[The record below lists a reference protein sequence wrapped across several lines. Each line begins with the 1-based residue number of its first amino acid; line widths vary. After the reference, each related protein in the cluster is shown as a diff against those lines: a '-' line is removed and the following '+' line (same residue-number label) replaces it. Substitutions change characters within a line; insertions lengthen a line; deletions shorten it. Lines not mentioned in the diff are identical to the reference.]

1 MNRIHEVTMLLRH
14 LAATLLLAAATSLG
28 LSADERR
35 PNIIFIL
42 ADDLGHGHLGCY
54 GQKQMETPHID
65 RLATEQPAVVEKNEA
80 FLKTC
85 RVPDRPPIPVELP
98 PGKKYQ

>member
-1 MNRIHEVTMLLRH
+1 MSTAV
-14 LAATLLLAAATSLG
+14 
-28 LSADERR
+28 
-35 PNIIFIL
+35 
-42 ADDLGHGHLGCY
+42 
-54 GQKQMETPHID
+54 
-65 RLATEQPAVVEKNEA
+65 AVVEKLEA